1 MENKIELDLAER
13 SYDIIVES
21 DIGHKYGQ
29 LIKEFT
35 KNGKVFVI
43 TDDNVAK
50 YHLEMLEKSLE
61 SAGINFVSIILP
73 HGESTKKFKNLE
85 FLLEEILSH
94 HPTRNDSLVAFG
106 GGVIGDITGLT
117 ASVLL
122 RGVNFI
128 QIPTTLLSM
137 VDSSVGGKTGINSK
151 YGKNLIGSFYQPKI
165 VIADTKLLETLP
177 VRELR
182 AGYAEVLKYALI
194 GDSEFFEF
202 LENDENPF
210 LNKDIKMDDDFFSFI
225 SKIVMVSC
233 KSKADIVNRDERE
246 GGVRALLNLGHSF
259 GHALESE
266 FLYDGRMLHGE
277 AVSIGMSMAF
287 YFSSSNNLCDIDD
300 AKKAS
305 EHLVKTHLP
314 VSLDHIDSNINSD
327 DLLKHMMHDKKNLEG
342 NLVLILVK
350 GIGEAY
356 IEKNVKSDEVK
367 LFLDNYLSGAFRI

>member
-1 MENKIELDLAER
+1 MGNKIKLDLADR

-21 DIGHKYGQ
+21 GVGNKYGE
-29 LIKEFT
+29 LIKDFT
-35 KNGKVFVI
+35 KKGKLFII

-50 YHLEMLEKSLE
+50 YHLEMLEASLE
-61 SAGINFVSIILP
+61 ASGIKFISIILP
-73 HGESTKKFKNLE
+73 HGESTKSFANLE
-85 FLLEEILSH
+85 KLLEEILSH
-94 HPTRNDSLVAFG
+94 KPNRNDSLLAFG
-106 GGVIGDITGLT
+106 GGVIGDITGLA
-117 ASVLL
+117 ASILL

-137 VDSSVGGKTGINSK
+137 VDSSVGGKTGVNSK

-194 GDSEFFEF
+194 DDTSFFKF
-202 LENDENPF
+202 LEKDNNPF
-210 LNKDIKMDDDFFSFI
+210 LEENIKMDNNFYNFI
-225 SKIVMVSC
+225 SEIVVTSC
-233 KSKADIVNRDERE
+233 KSKAAIVNRDERE

-259 GHALESE
+259 GHAIESE
-266 FLYDGRMLHGE
+266 LGYDGRMLHGE

-287 YFSSSNNLCDIDD
+287 YFSSILDICDKESAD
-300 AKKAS
+300 KVKG
-305 EHLVKTHLP
+305 HLVKTHLP
-314 VSLDHIDSNINSD
+314 VSLEHIDQKINSD

-350 GIGEAY
+350 GLGKAY
-356 IEKNVKSDEVK
+356 IEKNVKSDDVK
-367 LFLDNYLSGAFRI
+367 KFLGNYLSGAC